1 MKILFKLLGVCLLIQ
16 SAFGVVKQFNQ
27 ADFENALKENKRIV
41 ISVKAIWCGH
51 CIAQQSVFKE
61 ISGYPP
67 YSDMLFMNV
76 VYSGDQAVKNQL
88 NKDFID
94 EYNEKNPKK
103 LCTLSSR
110 STIVVIDEGKVVA
123 CKAFI
128 TSEESI
134 TRLIQTP
141 IQ

>member
-1 MKILFKLLGVCLLIQ
+1 MKIIFTAISFYLFMQ
-16 SAFGVVKQFNQ
+16 AAFASVQPFNQ
-27 ADFENALKENKRIV
+27 PAFENALKENKRIV

-61 ISGYPP
+61 IMTYPP

-76 VYSGDQAVKNQL
+76 SYAGDQAVKNQL
-88 NKDFID
+88 NEKYIDQYNKD
-94 EYNEKNPKK
+94 NPKRP
-103 LCTLSSR
+103 CTLSSR

-141 IQ
+141 TK